1 MVEIDLPVMLQN
13 VRLNHL
19 EILMDPSTVG
29 SKQKLYNYE
38 IKATR
43 EIESTNQQIYLN
55 LTCSSCK
62 F

>member
-1 MVEIDLPVMLQN
+1 MVETDLPVMFQN
-13 VRLNHL
+13 VLLNHL

-43 EIESTNQQIYLN
+43 EIESINPQIYLN
-55 LTCSSCK
+55 LTSSSCK